1 MCLGGDW
8 TMKNILLPWLLC
20 ISTFPSFPVH
30 RSHCNFMKGVS
41 FFEMPLLRFLPIF
54 LRCSGFWGAFFVFLE
69 SSGWVR
75 NPCWCETVESI
86 EPLCVI
92 QSLNYR
98 LKTVFL
104 NTEKKGSIAAS
115 SQKEIHE
122 QWTKFEHIQTF
133 SIQLLLFINRH
144 FTELEMCQIRA

>member
-1 MCLGGDW
+1 MCLGIDW

-20 ISTFPSFPVH
+20 ISIFPSFPVH
-30 RSHCNFMKGVS
+30 RSRCSFMKGVS

-54 LRCSGFWGAFFVFLE
+54 RLCSGFWGAFFVFLE

-98 LKTVFL
+98 LKTVFPDTEEKEALLHPPKKKFMSSGPNL
-104 NTEKKGSIAAS
+104 NTFKPFLSYCCCSLMDIL
-115 SQKEIHE
+115 QK
-122 QWTKFEHIQTF
+122 
-133 SIQLLLFINRH
+133 
-144 FTELEMCQIRA
+144 